1 MENSTRK
8 MIGSSI
14 MVPFFVCEC
23 YLGVYF
29 VDFKVCVEGFWPNVF
44 TCAMGHRIYPTVF
57 QFNNTNSLKA
67 KKIVAIVVSNLKEKT
82 RVNYTN
88 GPCGLC

>member
-67 KKIVAIVVSNLKEKT
+67 KKNCSNSGIKLKRK
-82 RVNYTN
+82 N
-88 GPCGLC
+88 